1 MTGNARARA
10 LLSLVCAG
18 VALVIIAGSAAPRY
32 PSGLAARS
40 PAHVVRPSVT
50 ATATSSPPLPDR
62 VIIPGIGVDASL
74 IPLGLNSDGTVEVP
88 SLDDPL
94 EAGWYHYGPA
104 PGEIGPAVVLGHV
117 DSRREAGVFYRLHDV
132 RPGDTAEIGRTD
144 GSRVAFIVTRVEQT
158 PKTSFPTQS
167 VYGDTPDP
175 ELRLITCGGSFDRA
189 RGSYRDNMIVFA
201 VLRP

>member
-1 MTGNARARA
+1 MTANARARA

-18 VALVIIAGSAAPRY
+18 VALVTIAGSAAPHHL
-32 PSGLAARS
+32 SGSIARS
-40 PAHVVRPSVT
+40 PAHVVRPSAT

-62 VIIPGIGVDASL
+62 VIIPVIGVDASL

-94 EAGWYHYGPA
+94 DAGWYHYGPA

-117 DSRREAGVFYRLHDV
+117 DSRREAGVFYRLHDL
-132 RPGDTAEIGRTD
+132 RPGDTAEIGRSD
-144 GSRVAFIVTRVEQT
+144 GSRLAFVVTRIEQA

-175 ELRLITCGGSFDRA
+175 ELRLVTCGGSFDRA
-189 RGSYRDNMIVFA
+189 HSSYRDNIIVFA
-201 VLRP
+201 TLRP